1 MKRTILFLIMAVIC
15 LNVICAVIDYT
26 AINHQTLPV
35 YSGSLSDP
43 IVKIVYEDANGLYV
57 FVEYEGVLYVCYL

>member
-1 MKRTILFLIMAVIC
+1 MKRTILFLIMAVIS

-26 AINHQTLPV
+26 AINHQTLPI

-43 IVKIVYEDANGLYV
+43 IVKIVYEDANGIYV

>member
-1 MKRTILFLIMAVIC
+1 MLYVVLAVVS
-15 LNVICAVIDYT
+15 LNLCCAVIDFT

-43 IVKIVYEDANGLYV
+43 IVKIVYEDPNGLYYY
-57 FVEYEGVLYVCYL
+57 VEYDGVLYVYYL

>member
-1 MKRTILFLIMAVIC
+1 MKRIILFLIMAAVS

-43 IVKIVYEDANGLYV
+43 IVKIVYDDPYGIYV
-57 FVEYEGVLYVCYL
+57 IIELEGVLYVFYL

>member
-1 MKRTILFLIMAVIC
+1 MKRLVLFLALAVIS

-43 IVKIVYEDANGLYV
+43 IVKTV
-57 FVEYEGVLYVCYL
+57 